1 VTVLESR
8 EKNMLDLYSR
18 NIDYLRISLT
28 DNCNFKCKYCNPD
41 GSYMYSKKS
50 ISKDEV
56 IKLVE
61 LFSQIG
67 IKKVRLTGGEPL
79 LRADLLDIIREIK
92 KIDKIE
98 EITMTTNGLLLKKD
112 LKKLKKAG
120 LNRVNLS
127 LDTFDREKFKDITG
141 VDGIEEVLEVID
153 ELEKLEMTPIKIN
166 CVLLNNFN
174 IDEIEKFIEFTRN
187 RKIQVRFI
195 ELMSMG
201 DNIDWGQDKYYSS
214 KNIIKNF
221 SELKFFK
228 EENVAK
234 LYKLPNSK
242 GEVGIISPNSNK
254 FCSSCNRIRITSEG
268 KLKLC
273 LHSDTEY
280 DLLEVLKLE
289 NPLKKLKSIMETKPK
304 EHRLGEEKYI
314 KKNMVKI
321 GG

>member
-1 VTVLESR
+1 MTVPESR

-41 GSYMYSKKS
+41 GSYIYSKKN
-50 ISKDEV
+50 ISKEEV

-79 LRADLLDIIREIK
+79 LRSDLLEIIREIK
-92 KIDKIE
+92 KIDRIE
-98 EITMTTNGLLLKKD
+98 EITMTTNGLLLKKN
-112 LKKLKKAG
+112 LKELKNAG

-127 LDTFDREKFKDITG
+127 LDTFNREKFKEITG
-141 VDGIEEVLEVID
+141 VDGIAEVLEVID
-153 ELEKLEMTPIKIN
+153 ELEKLKMTPIKIN
-166 CVLLNNFN
+166 CVLLNDFN
-174 IDEIEKFIEFTRN
+174 IHEVEKFIEFTRN

-195 ELMSMG
+195 EFMSMG
-201 DNIDWGQDKYYSS
+201 DNINWGKNKYYSS
-214 KNIIKNF
+214 KNIIENF
-221 SELKFFK
+221 KELKFFK

-242 GEVGIISPNSNK
+242 GEVGVISPNSNK
-254 FCSSCNRIRITSEG
+254 FCSSCNRIRVTSEG

-280 DLLEVLKLE
+280 DLLELLKLE
-289 NPLKKLKSIMETKPK
+289 NPLERLKEIMATKPK